1 MSECRHMGQS
11 RLDTAAWCAVE
22 RKAIVTCLECG
33 EVIPKG
39 HFRKMLRELK
49 DRTGMEIRPP
59 RPEINP
65 SGGPHWDLLWVLVF
79 DKCSTNDR
87 TPPVVLGFSL
97 FFPPIDAR
105 QCAPVRARV
114 RASARPA

>member
-1 MSECRHMGQS
+1 MSECRHMGQA

-65 SGGPHWDLLWVLVF
+65 SGGPHWDYSGYQV
-79 DKCSTNDR
+79 DGGYENCGADQT
-87 TPPVVLGFSL
+87 
-97 FFPPIDAR
+97 
-105 QCAPVRARV
+105 
-114 RASARPA
+114 